1 MAADDKVLG
10 ALHDMVATALT
21 IAMKGREVP
30 GYTDE
35 ETGEV
40 FPPTII
46 PPSAAEIQAATK
58 FLKDNNI
65 TCAPSKDNKLGELQA
80 MMQEKKA
87 KRAATRLDLA
97 DAREQTDF
105 MSGLPN

>member
-1 MAADDKVLG
+1 MAADEKVLG
-10 ALHDMVATALT
+10 SLHDAVANVLI

-40 FPPTII
+40 YPPTII

-65 TCAPSKDNKLGELQA
+65 TCAPADDNKLGELEQIMA
-80 MMQEKKA
+80 DRKRSRASKA
-87 KRAATRLDLA
+87 DLR
-97 DAREQTDF
+97 DAVEHTSFLQ
-105 MSGLPN
+105 GLPN

>member
-1 MAADDKVLG
+1 MAADE
-10 ALHDMVATALT
+10 TALGGLHEVV
-21 IAMKGREVP
+21 AQVLVSVMKGRVVP

-40 FPPTII
+40 FPDTVI

-65 TCAPSKDNKLGELQA
+65 TCAPSKDNSLGELEQI
-80 MMQEKKA
+80 MKDRQK
-87 KRAATRLDLA
+87 KRAASRADLR
-97 DAREQTDF
+97 DATEQAGF
-105 MSGLPN
+105 LNGLPN

>member
-65 TCAPSKDNKLGELQA
+65 TCAPSKDNALGELEEL
-80 MMQEKKA
+80 MKA
-87 KRAATRLDLA
+87 KREKRTASRLDLA
-97 DAREQTDF
+97 DAAEQTSF
-105 MSGLPN
+105 MQGLPN